1 MTTGTVYTVPPIPPD
16 PAHTTW
22 VPAGA
27 LTIGVEWRELDDAEL
42 AANYEGEA
50 MAEIQGA
57 LGGRAVV
64 DHGVSLHVAG
74 AQDGHEYL
82 RFDLFEEDPHYH
94 YIEPSGERQTIVQFD
109 RVAMGEMLPWALQQL
124 RSRLPE
130 MLERAGGAAL
140 AKSVDRPGL
149 EAGLV
154 EVERLARA
162 AQAALRRR
170 KPATPAVFRFAAI
183 EWDAL
188 GGSAGGKR
196 PPESLVREAERL
208 GARRKR
214 MARGEAGFFMNHSE
228 LPPGFRVPPHS
239 HDHDELIVVLAGG
252 CRFDDA
258 VAELGPDDAI
268 VLRAH
273 TTYGFTCG
281 ADGMRFLTLRTGE
294 ASVAIQPA

>member
-1 MTTGTVYTVPPIPPD
+1 MTGTVYTVPPIPPD

-42 AANYEGEA
+42 AANYAGDA
-50 MAEIQGA
+50 MAEIQDA
-57 LGGRAVV
+57 TGGRAVA
-64 DHGVSLHVAG
+64 DHGVSLHVSG
-74 AQDGHEYL
+74 ARDGHEYL
-82 RFDLFEEDPHYH
+82 RFDLFEADPHYH
-94 YIEPSGERQTIVQFD
+94 YIEPSGTRQTIVQFD
-109 RVAMGEMLPWALQQL
+109 RVALGEMLPWALEQL

-130 MLERAGGAAL
+130 MLARAGGAEL
-140 AKSVDRPGL
+140 AGSIDRPRL

-154 EVERLARA
+154 EVEKLARA

-170 KPATPAVFRFAAI
+170 TPEAPAVLRFAAI
-183 EWDAL
+183 EWDRPGAA
-188 GGSAGGKR
+188 AGGKA
-196 PPESLVREAERL
+196 PPEALVREAERT

-228 LPPGFRVPPHS
+228 LPPGFRVPPHT

-252 CRFDDA
+252 CRFDDGL
-258 VAELGPDDAI
+258 AELGPDDAI

-273 TTYGFTCG
+273 TQYGFTCG
-281 ADGMRFLTLRTGE
+281 AGGMKFLTLRTGE
-294 ASVAIQPA
+294 ASVDLTGRP